1 MTLDNPLKDK
11 NNHYT
16 TCLMEK
22 WSGARVIRPDDMSR
36 SQYERD
42 HYSVTKIEY
51 DLDYYPT
58 YCGGPCTLLTGST
71 MQKIYETAKL
81 TNPGN
86 FFMEGRYQCNIK
98 INKRLNHN

>member
-1 MTLDNPLKDK
+1 MD
-11 NNHYT
+11 
-16 TCLMEK
+16 K
-22 WSGARVIRPDDMSR
+22 WSGASVIRPDDMSR